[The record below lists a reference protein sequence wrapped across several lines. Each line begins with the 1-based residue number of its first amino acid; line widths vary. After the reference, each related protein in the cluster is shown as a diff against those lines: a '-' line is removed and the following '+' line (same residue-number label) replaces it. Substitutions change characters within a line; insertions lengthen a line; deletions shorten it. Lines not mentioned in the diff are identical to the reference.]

1 MSARYGGSTTFG
13 LTNLGQAFHAHWRSD
28 GSDVE
33 VLTGYITRNPAWL
46 AESILLDTLRLEIAG
61 LPMWQIEALW
71 SVAAYPFHD
80 LRREGHDGRDWL
92 RRIIRL
98 CQDRLHTD
106 GRATE
111 ESAPPSPYGH
121 LTGAVLDEILLAS
134 QGITE
139 GSLRWPGT
147 YVPGIVPTLNDVA
160 AKTCPDLA
168 FRLLL
173 RALDKVGP
181 HIPREQYDRYI
192 ALGKHFSYGEDVVG
206 TYDYL
211 VS

>member
-13 LTNLGQAFHAHWRSD
+13 LTDLGQAFHAHWRSD
-28 GSDVE
+28 GGDVE
-33 VLTGYITRNPAWL
+33 VLTTYITGNPAWL
-46 AESILLDTLRLEIAG
+46 AESILLDTLRLETAD

-80 LRREGHDGRDWL
+80 LRGEGHDGRDWL

-106 GRATE
+106 GCATE

-121 LTGAVLDEILLAS
+121 LTGEVLDEILRAS
-134 QGITE
+134 QAITA
-139 GSLRWPGT
+139 GSLEGYGG
-147 YVPGIVPTLNDVA
+147 YVPGIVPALNEVA
-160 AKTCPDLA
+160 NKACPDLA

-181 HIPREQYDRYI
+181 HISREQYDRYI
-192 ALGKHFSYGEDVVG
+192 ALGKRFAYGEDVVG